1 MLRSLAPADPYVELS
16 PVDAVARGIE
26 PGDEVVVDSA
36 RGQLRCRAFVTA
48 TIEPGQV
55 FVPMHF
61 ARTNQLTDAAFDP
74 YSRQPSYK
82 WAAVEVR
89 RPEAWDD

>member
-1 MLRSLAPADPYVELS
+1 MD
-16 PVDAVARGIE
+16 
-26 PGDEVVVDSA
+26 VVVHSV
-36 RGQLRCRAFVTA
+36 RGSMRARAFVTA
-48 TIEPGQV
+48 TVAPGQV

-61 ARTNQLTDAAFDP
+61 ARTNQLTDASFDP

-89 RPEAWDD
+89 LPEPWDPPYASSDS